1 MEVEAVCGVAVVEG
15 VAKDWEAAAGEVNAD
30 LVGAAGLERAFYEE
44 ARAVFYGDFFEDTE
58 VCFGILA
65 AAGFVNL
72 TPLTMLGFI
81 GDAVHIEFDGES
93 GS

>member
-1 MEVEAVCGVAVVEG
+1 MEVKSCCGVAVVEG
-15 VAKDWEAAAGEVNAD
+15 VAQDGKVTAGEVNAD

-44 ARAVFYGDFFEDTE
+44 ARAVFYGDFFEDAE

-65 AAGFVNL
+65 AAGFRNL
-72 TPLTMLGFI
+72 APLSLLGFAC
-81 GDAVHIEFDGES
+81 DAVHVEFDGES